1 MYISLVTTFDVC
13 EMSAIVISWDQ
24 RSTWF
29 PSFIL
34 SYLILLVQSQQ
45 QKQLEKSVKYVQT
58 PELRQCQVIKVGWF
72 FQN

>member
-1 MYISLVTTFDVC
+1 MCVRCQPLLLLGSKVNVVSKFYL
-13 EMSAIVISWDQ
+13 
-24 RSTWF
+24 
-29 PSFIL
+29 IL